1 MICFFIN
8 HYYKIKY
15 YSAFIF
21 PPPLPPGGG
30 KKKQFFLK
38 INKPSLMQGKL
49 KKRKPPSIM

>member
-15 YSAFIF
+15 YSAFIS
-21 PPPLPPGGG
+21 PPVQPGG
-30 KKKQFFLK
+30 KNESTLVK